1 MHNKPPFTR
10 VKRKNLTNRREY
22 DIYYKTSH
30 VAKIIDFKESKI
42 KGLYVDRCVIEFLDL
57 AALPYVP
64 IRTNGDGLNVTYGI
78 VNMLNRRAP
87 YKDTDVASVYPTIY
101 TD

>member
-1 MHNKPPFTR
+1 MCNKPPFTS

-22 DIYYKTSH
+22 DIYYKAAH

-42 KGLYVDRCVIEFLDL
+42 KALYVDRWAIEFLDL
-57 AALPYVP
+57 AVWTYVP
-64 IRTNGDGLNVTYGI
+64 IRTNGDGLNVAYGI
-78 VNMLNRRAP
+78 VGMLNRRDP
-87 YKDTDVASVYPTIY
+87 YKDIDVASVYPRIY